1 LRLPLRNINA
11 EELIKFLKTY
21 GYEITRQIG
30 SHIRFSSN
38 FKGYQ
43 HNLIIPNHKPIK
55 IGTLNNI
62 LNDVARY
69 LEIDKAEIVELFD
82 KHK

>member
-1 LRLPLRNINA
+1 MPLRNINA

-30 SHIRFSSN
+30 SHIRISSN
-38 FKGYQ
+38 FKKHE
-43 HNLIIPNHKPIK
+43 HNLTIPNHKSIK

-69 LEIDKAEIVELFD
+69 LEIDKAEIVKVFE

>member
-1 LRLPLRNINA
+1 MPLRNINA

-30 SHIRFSSN
+30 SYIRLSSN

-43 HNLIIPNHKPIK
+43 HNLTIPNHKPIK

-69 LEIDKAEIVELFD
+69 LEKDKTEIVKEFE